1 MLFPRRSDRVIASVR
16 AWEAL
21 DSRGQ
26 PTVACEVVLESGAR
40 GAAAVPAGASTG
52 RHEAHELRDGGDR
65 YGGRGVRA
73 AVANVGGELA
83 AAVTGLPGGSQAELD
98 AALRAADGTENLSRL
113 GANAVLGVSVAAA
126 LAGAAERGLPLWRV
140 AGDPPPG
147 SIRPLIPLPM
157 VNILSGGAHAGA
169 AIDMQDFLAVPV
181 GAASFAEA
189 IEWAARV
196 RAAAAELVAERG
208 LVSALVADEGG
219 LGPALA
225 SNRDAL
231 ELLSRAIERAALEPG
246 AEVAIAI
253 DVAATQLVDPAGGYR
268 LSVEQRTLAAAE
280 LADELAAWAGEHP
293 IVSIED
299 PLGEDDWDG
308 WAAAGPRLGHLQ
320 LLGDDLFATNPGRL
334 RRGIADGVAN
344 AVLVKPNQIGTLSDA
359 REVVELA
366 QAASYATVLSA
377 RSGETED
384 AWLAD
389 LAVAWR
395 TGQIKV
401 GSTTR
406 SERTA
411 KWNRLLQIEA
421 ELGDD
426 AEFAG
431 RAALAPL

>member
-26 PTVACEVVLESGAR
+26 PTVACELVLESGAR
-40 GAAAVPAGASTG
+40 GAAAVPSGASTG

-73 AVANVGGELA
+73 AVANVEGELA
-83 AAVTGLPGGSQAELD
+83 AAVKGLPAGSQAELD

-113 GANAVLGVSVAAA
+113 GANAVLAVSVAAA
-126 LAGAAERGLPLWRV
+126 LAEAAERGLPLCRA
-140 AGDPPPG
+140 AGD
-147 SIRPLIPLPM
+147 RPLIPLPM

-181 GAASFAEA
+181 GAGSFAQA

-208 LVSALVADEGG
+208 LVAALVADEGG

-231 ELLSRAIERAALEPG
+231 ELLSRAIERAGLEPG
-246 AEVAIAI
+246 SEVAIAI

-334 RRGIADGVAN
+334 RRGIDDGVAN

-401 GSTTR
+401 GSTMR

-421 ELGDD
+421 ELGDA
-426 AEFAG
+426 AEYAG